1 MYIQLKNLLEGKKVL
16 ILGFGREG
24 RSTYN
29 TIKDINCE
37 IGIADMSDVRFDDG
51 RPVSFYIGNDYQKA
65 IYDYD
70 LVFKSPGIVLED
82 KSEEVINKITSQTDQ
97 MIKRFKDKIVGITGT
112 KGKSTVTTLT
122 YHILKNTIKDVVLMG
137 NIGIPAFDMLDEID
151 EDSILCYELSC
162 HQLEYAPIS
171 PHISVLLN
179 IFEEHLDH
187 YGSFEKYD
195 ESKRNVYKNQSE
207 DDILISNFDCI
218 KNIDVKSKNVTT
230 VSMTDKN
237 ADVYIDDNCISNFG
251 EKIPFSKIPTNLIG
265 KHNMYNIAVSYNI
278 CRIFG
283 VTFSQFS
290 EHIKTYVPLP
300 HRLEYVGEFSGVKY
314 YDDSIS
320 TISETTCMG
329 LSSLENV
336 GTLIIGGMDRGICYR
351 PLMDFLKDYKLD
363 NIIFMYKTGE
373 IIYNLAKTEYRGSF
387 ENKNLYKADDLKE
400 AVNIAKKCTKKGK
413 ICLMS
418 PAAASYGYFKNFEE
432 RGNKFKEYVKNID

>member
-1 MYIQLKNLLEGKKVL
+1 MYTQLKNLLQGKKVL

-29 TIKDINCE
+29 TIKNIDCK
-37 IGIADMSDVRFDDG
+37 IGIADMSDVSFDDG
-51 RPVSFYIGNDYQKA
+51 RVDFHIGKDYQKA

-70 LVFKSPGIVLED
+70 IVFKSPGIVLED
-82 KSEEVINKITSQTDQ
+82 KSEEVIKKITSQTDQ
-97 MIKRFKDKIVGITGT
+97 MIKKYKNRIVGITGT

-122 YHILKNTIKDVVLMG
+122 YHILKNTVKDAVLMG

-151 EDSILCYELSC
+151 GESVLCYELSC
-162 HQLEYAPIS
+162 HQLEYAPYS
-171 PHISVLLN
+171 PHIGVLLN

-195 ESKRNVYKNQSE
+195 EAKRNIYKNQNE
-207 DDILISNFDCI
+207 DDILISNIDCI
-218 KNIDVKSKNVTT
+218 KDADVKSKNIIT
-230 VSMTDKN
+230 VSLTDKN
-237 ADVYIDDNCISNFG
+237 ADVFISDDAVSDFG
-251 EKIPFSKIPTNLIG
+251 EIIPFFKIPTNLIG

-278 CRIFG
+278 CKIFG
-283 VTFSQFS
+283 VTLPQFL

-300 HRLEYVGEFSGVKY
+300 HRLEFIGEFFGVKY

-329 LSSLENV
+329 LSSLKNV

-351 PLMDFLKDYKLD
+351 PLVEFLRNYELD

-373 IIYNLAKTEYRGSF
+373 IIYDLINSEYKNDFSD
-387 ENKNLYKADDLKE
+387 KNLYKTADLKE
-400 AVNIAKKCTKKGK
+400 AAEVAKKCTKEGK

-432 RGNKFKEYVKNID
+432 RGNKFKEYIKADF